1 MSALSHVEAVPHVMT
16 IAATLGEVPADLKTI
31 AAWGCYGS
39 SVITGVTAQN
49 TQGVQGVH
57 EIPTDFVMQQLESVW
72 SDAMP
77 RAVKLGMLT
86 SKPTIE
92 MLSGYLSG
100 QMPQHQGGPFL
111 VLDPVMISTSG
122 HHLVPPEAVAAIR
135 DELLPHVDWVTPNI
149 PEALA
154 LARRESEV
162 SSLEDMLT
170 LAAELSESFEVQ
182 TTLLKGGHFS
192 AKREEVL
199 ELQARKSI
207 TLPLSQGSSRTLEI
221 AVEWEEWDDEGE
233 GAEVLATYCASIDA
247 PRSPDLVVDM
257 LVRRKGDTIQLF
269 VGRKIDTS
277 STHGTGCTLSSA
289 LACALAQTPAPIG
302 SDSMERDTAVA
313 RKAINYV
320 RSAISGAYPLGKGHG
335 PLNHA
340 VLTAPRPL
348 PSPTPANPHPF
359 MTHLIQSDLGLWKS
373 YVKHPFVV
381 QLGQGTLPRECFEHY
396 IKQDYHYLRHYA
408 RAHALGAY
416 KSSTFED
423 IEAFTDIAKH
433 IARESTMH
441 VGFCESFG
449 IGLPEISATPEA
461 AACAAYAR
469 YILDVGGQGDILD
482 LYMAVASCLIGYGEV
497 GLWLRKE
504 VDAGRAKLEGNPY
517 KRWIEDYSGPDFIGA
532 VNRGIERRVA
542 ADPPSPER
550 LARLT
555 AIWQE
560 CVRLERD
567 FWDMG
572 LKRLW

>member
-1 MSALSHVEAVPHVMT
+1 
-16 IAATLGEVPADLKTI
+16 
-31 AAWGCYGS
+31 
-39 SVITGVTAQN
+39 
-49 TQGVQGVH
+49 
-57 EIPTDFVMQQLESVW
+57 
-72 SDAMP
+72 MP
-77 RAVKLGMLT
+77 KAVKLGMLT

-100 QMPQHQGGPFL
+100 QMPQRHGGPFL

-154 LARRESEV
+154 LAKKTTEIA
-162 SSLEDMLT
+162 SLEDMLF

-207 TLPLSQGSSRTLEI
+207 TLPLSQGEGPSRTLKI

-233 GAEVLATYCASIDA
+233 GAEVLATYCTSIDA

-257 LVRRKGDTIQLF
+257 LVRRKGQTIQLF

-289 LACALAQTPAPIG
+289 LACALTQTPALVG

-313 RKAINYV
+313 RKAISYV

-348 PSPTPANPHPF
+348 PSYVTSRAKSCASVHAHAHLSRPTSANPHPF
-359 MTHLIQSDLGLWKS
+359 LTHLIQSDLALWKS

-381 QLGQGTLPRECFEHY
+381 QLGQGTLPRESFEHY
-396 IKQDYHYLRHYA
+396 IKQDYHYLRHCEW
-408 RAHALGAY
+408 R
-416 KSSTFED
+416 T
-423 IEAFTDIAKH
+423 AFWSWI
-433 IARESTMH
+433 
-441 VGFCESFG
+441 
-449 IGLPEISATPEA
+449 
-461 AACAAYAR
+461 
-469 YILDVGGQGDILD
+469 D
-482 LYMAVASCLIGYGEV
+482 LS
-497 GLWLRKE
+497 
-504 VDAGRAKLEGNPY
+504 
-517 KRWIEDYSGPDFIGA
+517 
-532 VNRGIERRVA
+532 
-542 ADPPSPER
+542 
-550 LARLT
+550 
-555 AIWQE
+555 
-560 CVRLERD
+560 
-567 FWDMG
+567 
-572 LKRLW
+572 

>member
-1 MSALSHVEAVPHVMT
+1 
-16 IAATLGEVPADLKTI
+16 
-31 AAWGCYGS
+31 
-39 SVITGVTAQN
+39 
-49 TQGVQGVH
+49 
-57 EIPTDFVMQQLESVW
+57 
-72 SDAMP
+72 MP

-348 PSPTPANPHPF
+348 PSYVTCHVPRAARPLMLAFSDPRPR
-359 MTHLIQSDLGLWKS
+359 THIRS
-373 YVKHPFVV
+373 
-381 QLGQGTLPRECFEHY
+381 
-396 IKQDYHYLRHYA
+396 
-408 RAHALGAY
+408 
-416 KSSTFED
+416 
-423 IEAFTDIAKH
+423 
-433 IARESTMH
+433 
-441 VGFCESFG
+441 
-449 IGLPEISATPEA
+449 
-461 AACAAYAR
+461 
-469 YILDVGGQGDILD
+469 
-482 LYMAVASCLIGYGEV
+482 
-497 GLWLRKE
+497 
-504 VDAGRAKLEGNPY
+504 
-517 KRWIEDYSGPDFIGA
+517 
-532 VNRGIERRVA
+532 
-542 ADPPSPER
+542 
-550 LARLT
+550 
-555 AIWQE
+555 
-560 CVRLERD
+560 
-567 FWDMG
+567 
-572 LKRLW
+572 